1 MNVIAIKLVG
11 FECNPFS
18 RSCLV
23 GGHLLFLEFHTV
35 EYIKK
40 LCAAANVV
48 WPRNW
53 S

>member
-48 WPRNW
+48 WPR